1 MQYSVAVVA
10 AVKNMFDKEF
20 LDVLIIA
27 MEGTKR
33 KENRN

>member
-10 AVKNMFDKEF
+10 AVKNMFDNQF

-27 MEGTKR
+27 MEGTRR